1 MKLDILICG
10 IGGQGVV
17 LLGRFLREFFLH
29 KSHDATISGTES
41 RGVSQREGSVIST
54 VRIRKPAGTEKIGPE
69 ILNHGADIIIALEP
83 IELLRN
89 LNFVSSST
97 RIVLNR
103 NVILPKNVVMYQITK
118 KKASKKTETDRDT
131 EDIDYFSSK
140 QLVKTVLEFLKKIPT
155 ITKQDKKHPLLKDQ
169 SKVESPQP
177 QLIDFDLS
185 NLMIDEFEST
195 ALLNFA
201 MLGLA
206 ASSIKE
212 LEYTSITKF
221 VGEFFGKTAIAK
233 SRIEKNLIALK
244 FGRSLGQRSKKRKDT
259 QN

>member
-1 MKLDILICG
+1 MKLNILICG

-17 LLGRFLREFFLH
+17 LLGKFLREFFLH
-29 KSHDATISGTES
+29 KFPEATISGTES

-54 VRIRKPAGTEKIGPE
+54 IRVVTSKESETIGPE

-89 LNFVSSST
+89 LNFVNAST

-103 NVILPKNVVMYQITK
+103 NAVLPKNVVMDQILK
-118 KKASKKTETDRDT
+118 KKTSKKAKADQETGH
-131 EDIDYFSSK
+131 IDYFNSK
-140 QLVKTVLEFLKKIPT
+140 QLVQTVREFLKKIPT
-155 ITKQDKKHPLLKDQ
+155 ITKTD
-169 SKVESPQP
+169 SSRP

-185 NLMIDEFEST
+185 NLMINEFEST

-206 ASSIKE
+206 AASIKE
-212 LEYTSITKF
+212 LEYSSITKF
-221 VGEFFGKTAIAK
+221 VGEFFGKTPVGK
-233 SRIEKNLIALK
+233 SRIEKNLKSLN
-244 FGRSLGQRSKKRKDT
+244 FGRSLVSRSK
-259 QN
+259 

>member
-17 LLGRFLREFFLH
+17 LLGKFLREFFLH
-29 KSHDATISGTES
+29 KFPEATISGTES

-54 VRIRKPAGTEKIGPE
+54 VRVLKSKKHEKIGPE

-89 LNFVSSST
+89 LNFVNAGT

-103 NVILPKNVVMYQITK
+103 NAVLPKNFVLDQITK
-118 KKASKKTETDRDT
+118 KKKSKKTKTEKETGN
-131 EDIDYFSSK
+131 IDYFNSK
-140 QLVKTVLEFLKKIPT
+140 QLVQTVLGFLKKIPI
-155 ITKQDKKHPLLKDQ
+155 ITNKDKNPPKKKDSLKKK
-169 SKVESPQP
+169 STTP
-177 QLIDFDLS
+177 QLIDFDFS
-185 NLMIDEFEST
+185 NLMFDKFEST
-195 ALLNFA
+195 ALLNFV

-206 ASSIKE
+206 ASSIEE
-212 LEYTSITKF
+212 LEYSSIIKF
-221 VGEFFGKTAIAK
+221 VQEFFGKTAIGK

-244 FGRSLGQRSKKRKDT
+244 FGRSLVSRSKKR
-259 QN
+259 